1 MGDKMRMLAAIL
13 LLPIAALAVQPARS
27 EGPPAWAYPVNPP
40 DFKPVPDD
48 GKPRSVPDSRASYT
62 VPQTRDLFLA
72 PVWHPEDHAAL
83 PDIVAHGRK
92 PDVFACGFCHR
103 RMVKAARKMLTSPDC
118 QRATLFNRWRTTKA
132 E

>member
-1 MGDKMRMLAAIL
+1 MRMLAAIL

-48 GKPRSVPDSRASYT
+48 GKPRSVPDRRAVLRFPISLRT
-62 VPQTRDLFLA
+62 GGSPTCSLA
-72 PVWHPEDHAAL
+72 VFV
-83 PDIVAHGRK
+83 IGRL
-92 PDVFACGFCHR
+92 
-103 RMVKAARKMLTSPDC
+103 VKAARKMLTSPDC
-118 QRATLFNRWRTTKA
+118 QRATLFNRGRTTKA